1 MAKQLSFTKNEQDV
15 LPDFRQR
22 INLAESTEDVKK
34 FFVYTVKELFDAV
47 FERKIDIAYE
57 DVKLN
62 FAEDPYFSVSDR
74 LLALDE
80 FLSVWDCSDLPNVL
94 ARFAKTAI
102 KRSKHLEKHPEKTDS
117 KIRM

>member
-1 MAKQLSFTKNEQDV
+1 MAKRLSFTKNEQDI

-34 FFVYTVKELFDAV
+34 FFVYTVTELFNHV
-47 FERKIDIAYE
+47 FSGKIDFVYE
-57 DVKLN
+57 DIELQ

-74 LLALDE
+74 LLSRDDFSSIWA
-80 FLSVWDCSDLPNVL
+80 CSDLPNVV
-94 ARFAKTAI
+94 ARFAKTAV
-102 KRSKHLEKHPEKTDS
+102 KRCIRLEKHPEKTDA

>member
-1 MAKQLSFTKNEQDV
+1 MTKQLSFTKSEQGV

-57 DVKLN
+57 DVELN
-62 FAEDPYFSVSDR
+62 FADDPYFSLSDR

-80 FLSVWDCSDLPNVL
+80 FSSVWNCSDLPNVL
-94 ARFAKTAI
+94 ARFAKSAI
-102 KRSKHLEKHPEKTDS
+102 NRSKHLEKHPEKTNS